1 MHWIVCPDEK
11 SQAKACASIIAAQV
25 LQKPS
30 SVLGFA
36 TGSSP
41 LKTYAELIEMS
52 RQGAVSFSRVRTFN
66 LDEYAGLPR
75 DHPQSY
81 SRFMWD
87 NLFSGMNMREDQ
99 ARIPNGMA
107 ADLDAEC
114 RDYEQAIE
122 DAGGIDLQLLGIGH
136 DGHIAFNEPG
146 PDFSKFTHVE
156 RLNARTV
163 EANKRFFDSADDV
176 PRTALS
182 MGVGS
187 IMRARR
193 ILLAASGKDKA
204 EIVKE
209 AFLGPVT
216 PSLTASILQF
226 HGDCTIILDREA
238 ASALTYN

>member
-1 MHWIVCPDEK
+1 
-11 SQAKACASIIAAQV
+11 V

-30 SVLGFA
+30 SALGFA

-41 LKTYAELIEMS
+41 LKTYAELIELK
-52 RQGAVSFSRVRTFN
+52 RQGVVSFSQVMTFN
-66 LDEYAGLPR
+66 LDEYVGLPCG
-75 DHPQSY
+75 HPQSY
-81 SRFMWD
+81 CRFMWD
-87 NLFSGMNMREDQ
+87 NLFTGMDMREEQ
-99 ARIPNGMA
+99 VHIPNGMA

-114 RDYEQAIE
+114 RAYEQAIA

-146 PDFSKFTHVE
+146 AEFSRFTHVE
-156 RLNARTV
+156 TLNARTV
-163 EANKRFFDSADDV
+163 EANKRFFESADDV

-193 ILLAASGKDKA
+193 ILLTAYGKDKA
-204 EIVKE
+204 EIIRE

-216 PSLTASILQF
+216 PALSASILQF
-226 HGDCTIILDREA
+226 HSDCTIVLDREA
-238 ASALTYN
+238 AGSLG